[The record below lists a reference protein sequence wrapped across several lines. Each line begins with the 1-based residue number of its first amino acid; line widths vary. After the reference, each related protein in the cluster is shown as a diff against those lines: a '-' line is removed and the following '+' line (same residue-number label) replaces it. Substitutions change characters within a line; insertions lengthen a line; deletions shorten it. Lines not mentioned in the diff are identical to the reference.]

1 MPEDGRVS
9 GERMDDLNKAM
20 DRLRK
25 EQVYSAYT
33 SVSNILEDQAD
44 GEATDYRV
52 AILRN
57 ITVEP
62 VLPVIAGE
70 IGLLGLQPKF
80 YVGDFDTI
88 AQDIFSPKSDL
99 FSHNADAIILFQWL
113 ELLSPALQ
121 NEILSLGAKGIEQE
135 IERVLDHFRTQF
147 SALRDQTTAGVLVNN
162 FPILHRPTLGIIEAQ
177 SGGVQNAAMVKLN
190 TGLAEVANEFSDVYI
205 VDLQGLFA
213 RLGAA
218 SAFDERY
225 WAMAKAPIGKNAL
238 VPVGQ
243 EYGRFFRALSG
254 HARKCLVLDCD
265 GTLWGGVVGEDGLS
279 GIRLGLEYPGNSF
292 VAFQREVLNLYNRG
306 VILAVCSKNNEDDV
320 LEVFRDHPD
329 RVLKE
334 NHFAALRVNWSDK
347 AENLISIADEL
358 NIGVDAL
365 VFVDDTD
372 FECDRVRGALP
383 EVGVLHL
390 SGDPSSFRRQLSE
403 AGLFDNLTVSDDD
416 LKRNKSYQ
424 AERQRKSLSKTASSL
439 EDYLGSLDIKAKIGL
454 VTEKQIPRASQLTQ
468 KTNQFNLTTK
478 RYTEGEI
485 RAFSDRDGSDVL
497 TMWLGDN
504 VAEIGTIGVAIILYK
519 DETAEIDSFL
529 LSCRALGREAEN
541 AFLKFVIDNARTRGC
556 KTISGSYLPTKKNA
570 QVSEFY
576 EKRGFDQVED
586 TEWCLDL
593 SNTKADKIICPAWIN
608 MEEFPK

>member
-1 MPEDGRVS
+1 
-9 GERMDDLNKAM
+9 
-20 DRLRK
+20 
-25 EQVYSAYT
+25 
-33 SVSNILEDQAD
+33 
-44 GEATDYRV
+44 
-52 AILRN
+52 
-57 ITVEP
+57 
-62 VLPVIAGE
+62 
-70 IGLLGLQPKF
+70 
-80 YVGDFDTI
+80 
-88 AQDIFSPKSDL
+88 
-99 FSHNADAIILFQWL
+99 
-113 ELLSPALQ
+113 
-121 NEILSLGAKGIEQE
+121 
-135 IERVLDHFRTQF
+135 
-147 SALRDQTTAGVLVNN
+147 
-162 FPILHRPTLGIIEAQ
+162 
-177 SGGVQNAAMVKLN
+177 
-190 TGLAEVANEFSDVYI
+190 
-205 VDLQGLFA
+205 
-213 RLGAA
+213 
-218 SAFDERY
+218 
-225 WAMAKAPIGKNAL
+225 
-238 VPVGQ
+238 
-243 EYGRFFRALSG
+243 
-254 HARKCLVLDCD
+254 
-265 GTLWGGVVGEDGLS
+265 
-279 GIRLGLEYPGNSF
+279 
-292 VAFQREVLNLYNRG
+292 
-306 VILAVCSKNNEDDV
+306 
-320 LEVFRDHPD
+320 
-329 RVLKE
+329 
-334 NHFAALRVNWSDK
+334 
-347 AENLISIADEL
+347 
-358 NIGVDAL
+358 
-365 VFVDDTD
+365 
-372 FECDRVRGALP
+372 
-383 EVGVLHL
+383 
-390 SGDPSSFRRQLSE
+390 
-403 AGLFDNLTVSDDD
+403 LFDNLTVSDDD